1 MQGMD
6 ENLERQ
12 HSTDAA
18 AVQAP
23 ALLAAGEEGS
33 RHGAKGLGMYAEAP
47 ALQLQIQK
55 NREVAK
61 QAAALAPVEELR
73 NGLNQVHLADAACPG
88 KVEAALCCPFDASD
102 CTGVIPTRAAS
113 NVSLYV
119 SLHRGIARRVQ
130 LFAQPAQQQ
139 S

>member
-6 ENLERQ
+6 ENIERQ

-23 ALLAAGEEGS
+23 AFLAAGEEGS

-55 NREVAK
+55 SREVAK
-61 QAAALAPVEELR
+61 QAALAPVEALR
-73 NGLNQVHLADAACPG
+73 NGVNPVRLASAACPG
-88 KVEAALCCPFDASD
+88 KVEAALCCPW
-102 CTGVIPTRAAS
+102 CLR
-113 NVSLYV
+113 
-119 SLHRGIARRVQ
+119 
-130 LFAQPAQQQ
+130 FAQCP
-139 S
+139 

>member
-23 ALLAAGEEGS
+23 AFLAPGEEGS

-47 ALQLQIQK
+47 ALQLQIQE
-55 NREVAK
+55 NREIAK
-61 QAAALAPVEELR
+61 QAAALAPVQALQ
-73 NGLNQVHLADAACPG
+73 NGLSQVRPPSAVCLD
-88 KVEAALCCPFDASD
+88 KVEAALCCP
-102 CTGVIPTRAAS
+102 
-113 NVSLYV
+113 
-119 SLHRGIARRVQ
+119 
-130 LFAQPAQQQ
+130 
-139 S
+139 

>member
-23 ALLAAGEEGS
+23 AFLAPGEEGS

-61 QAAALAPVEELR
+61 QAAALAPVEVLQ
-73 NGLNQVHLADAACPG
+73 NGLNQVGLASAARLG
-88 KVEAALCCPFDASD
+88 KVEVAS
-102 CTGVIPTRAAS
+102 RAGLEAS
-113 NVSLYV
+113 
-119 SLHRGIARRVQ
+119 
-130 LFAQPAQQQ
+130 
-139 S
+139 